1 MSKTLT
7 KVKLVAAA
15 TVLMMGV
22 SACGNAEN
30 AGNAGTNAD
39 GNAAAGVG
47 NANAAKETYQI
58 EVLSQLSNFAGTQG
72 GWYGKVLKDKFGL
85 ELNITAP
92 NLAGG
97 AAKFATLMA
106 SGDLGDIIAFGND
119 GQEYRDAIKAGLLLD
134 WTKDGLLEKYGK
146 DILATVPKAIEKN
159 KKNFGDGKAVYGVGS
174 EASNMPSGP
183 SDGNTMTYQVDM
195 RWDLYQKLGSP
206 KMTEMEDILPVLK
219 KMQELEA
226 KSDSG
231 KPTYGLSLWGDWDGN
246 YMTLAKQPGSIY
258 GYDLSDGFNEGTLL
272 EISANEEKYQG
283 ILDDNSYYLRSLKF
297 YYDANKMGL
306 LDPDSMT
313 QKFEDVVNKY
323 KDGQVLLSWFPWQDN
338 AYNTPNHTD
347 AGKGFAMVGIG
358 AQKIYSYGYSPY
370 GYNRVWAIGAKAK
383 HPERIMEFINWLY
396 TPEGM
401 MTTLNGP
408 EGLTWEMKDGKA
420 ALTDFGK
427 KAMRDS
433 SQQVPAEFGGGTY
446 KDGAGQINNYTLKAT
461 TTNPNTGEP
470 YDWNM
475 WSSVLK
481 GNPNP
486 VEKSWREATGA
497 LTPKELLMKNNQI
510 AVNNA
515 VSSTEA
521 PVVMDTMLSQKLSQ
535 VGAVIKEYSWKMI
548 YANDDA
554 QYDQLKKEMIEKA
567 KGLGYDEIINWTV
580 VQTKKVFE
588 LRKQS

>member
-1 MSKTLT
+1 MRQRRE
-7 KVKLVAAA
+7 
-15 TVLMMGV
+15 
-22 SACGNAEN
+22 CGQCGYECRRQR
-30 AGNAGTNAD
+30 GT
-39 GNAAAGVG
+39 GVG

-246 YMTLAKQPGSIY
+246 YMTLAKQPGRSTVMTFPTA
-258 GYDLSDGFNEGTLL
+258 STK
-272 EISANEEKYQG
+272 ARC
-283 ILDDNSYYLRSLKF
+283 LRFPRTKRNTK
-297 YYDANKMGL
+297 A
-306 LDPDSMT
+306 
-313 QKFEDVVNKY
+313 
-323 KDGQVLLSWFPWQDN
+323 SWMI
-338 AYNTPNHTD
+338 T
-347 AGKGFAMVGIG
+347 
-358 AQKIYSYGYSPY
+358 
-370 GYNRVWAIGAKAK
+370 AI
-383 HPERIMEFINWLY
+383 
-396 TPEGM
+396 TC
-401 MTTLNGP
+401 
-408 EGLTWEMKDGKA
+408 
-420 ALTDFGK
+420 
-427 KAMRDS
+427 
-433 SQQVPAEFGGGTY
+433 VC
-446 KDGAGQINNYTLKAT
+446 
-461 TTNPNTGEP
+461 
-470 YDWNM
+470 
-475 WSSVLK
+475 
-481 GNPNP
+481 
-486 VEKSWREATGA
+486 
-497 LTPKELLMKNNQI
+497 
-510 AVNNA
+510 
-515 VSSTEA
+515 
-521 PVVMDTMLSQKLSQ
+521 
-535 VGAVIKEYSWKMI
+535 
-548 YANDDA
+548 
-554 QYDQLKKEMIEKA
+554 
-567 KGLGYDEIINWTV
+567 
-580 VQTKKVFE
+580 
-588 LRKQS
+588 